1 MIDNIAYD
9 MIENLDASQMA
20 DFLTMLYD
28 HEASLLM
35 QEINKSE
42 SEDFSDDTIFNNL
55 PHHV

>member
-1 MIDNIAYD
+1 MLKQTEIMIDNIAYD

-28 HEASLLM
+28 HEANLLM

-42 SEDFSDDTIFNNL
+42 SEDFSDDL
-55 PHHV
+55 PF

>member
-1 MIDNIAYD
+1 MLKQTEIMIDNIAYD

-35 QEINKSE
+35 QEINRSE
-42 SEDFSDDTIFNNL
+42 SEDFSDDL
-55 PHHV
+55 PF

>member
-1 MIDNIAYD
+1 MIDKIAYD
-9 MIENLDASQMA
+9 MIENLDASQMT

-42 SEDFSDDTIFNNL
+42 SEDFSDDL
-55 PHHV
+55 PF

>member
-9 MIENLDASQMA
+9 MIENLDASQMV

-42 SEDFSDDTIFNNL
+42 SEEFSDDL
-55 PHHV
+55 PF

>member
-28 HEASLLM
+28 HESSLLM
-35 QEINKSE
+35 DQINEESDSE
-42 SEDFSDDTIFNNL
+42 ESVDDL
-55 PHHV
+55 PL